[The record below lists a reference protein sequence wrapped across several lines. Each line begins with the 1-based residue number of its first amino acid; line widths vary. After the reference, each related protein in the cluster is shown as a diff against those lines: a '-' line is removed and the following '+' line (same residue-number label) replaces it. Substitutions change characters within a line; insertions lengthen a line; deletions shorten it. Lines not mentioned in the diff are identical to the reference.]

1 MKKLVIIGIILLLAS
16 SCVKHPNIIL
26 KISEEEAAAIPY
38 ELGQTV
44 KFLNQDGDTLSFQVL
59 RDQTYP
65 YNGEQYYNA
74 IFGGD
79 VYHPSRYYCYA
90 RTVVL
95 DREEGGILG
104 FTILPQKEF
113 YFFYFVNG
121 SNFELNC
128 HLSPNSSYQINNTNY
143 EQVHHEILCSQDS
156 DETLY
161 DWYYSEELGLLYFKK
176 GNFSLTRIP

>member
-1 MKKLVIIGIILLLAS
+1 M
-16 SCVKHPNIIL
+16 KHPNIVL
-26 KISEEEAAAIPY
+26 KLSEEEAAVIPY

-121 SNFELNC
+121 SKFELNC
-128 HLSPNSSYQINNTNY
+128 HLLPITNRFTTKSYAAKTPMKHFTTGTIARSWA
-143 EQVHHEILCSQDS
+143 CSIS
-156 DETLY
+156 
-161 DWYYSEELGLLYFKK
+161 KK
-176 GNFSLTRIP
+176 VISH